1 MNTVFAALCW
11 LGLAAW
17 CPEALPEY
25 PPAHVPAAEPPT
37 ESRPPAGTKPM
48 RTARPAGK
56 APVAVSHF
64 PSGCPVKPPGNHGE
78 YYARAALRHPSL
90 SDACDLAK
98 QGDTECRFERGLECV
113 DAVGGAGEVGVA
125 QFRPATAA
133 ELGVDPAV
141 PASAIDGQARYVA
154 WCQGPW
160 SRVGRTDSDIR
171 GLGLVCYNWGRGAGF
186 RGQRRDGWYSVCEAL
201 PHVPPITRHYVT
213 RIEAP
218 AC

>member
-11 LGLAAW
+11 LGIAAW

-25 PPAHVPAAEPPT
+25 PPPHTPQAMTPRSVPSAARARPVSVPGPT
-37 ESRPPAGTKPM
+37 AAMPAG
-48 RTARPAGK
+48 
-56 APVAVSHF
+56 VSHF
-64 PSGCPVKPPGNHGE
+64 PPDCPVTPPGGHGE
-78 YYARAALRHPSL
+78 HYVRAAIRHPSL

-98 QGDTECRFERGLECV
+98 QGDTECRFARGLDCV

-125 QFRPATAA
+125 QLKPETAR

-141 PASAIDGQARYVA
+141 PAEAIDGQARYIA

-160 SRVGRTDSDIR
+160 NPEGRSDSDIR
-171 GLGLVCYNWGRGAGF
+171 GLGLVCYNWGRGNGF

-201 PHVPPITRHYVT
+201 PHVPPITRHYIEK
-213 RIEAP
+213 IEAP